1 LAGSTADDKPANFSS
16 MYGHPDF
23 DLFEAIYTTRAM
35 RRLKPDPVPRGVI
48 MKVIEAATLSP
59 SNSNR
64 QPWIFLVVTES
75 ETKRFVAERYKRAWD
90 TFYCTPEKLRVM
102 ETQPDTP
109 EGKSLRSANYLAN
122 HMAEVPVL
130 IFACVKLYNDKRRA
144 GQPMV
149 GSIYPAV
156 QNLCIAARAYG
167 LGTSI
172 TAMHGMFG
180 KEIDERLGVPPT
192 YANEVLVPMG
202 YPKGRWGRPA
212 RKPAAEV
219 TYFEHWGAR
228 P

>member
-1 LAGSTADDKPANFSS
+1 
-16 MYGHPDF
+16 MYGHPEF

-35 RRLKPDPVPRGVI
+35 RRLKPDSVPRELI

-64 QPWIFLVVTES
+64 QPWIFVVVTEPA
-75 ETKRFVAERYKRAWD
+75 TKQFVAERYKRAWD
-90 TFYCTPEKLRVM
+90 TVYCTPEKRRVM
-102 ETQPDTP
+102 ETQPNTP

-122 HMAEVPVL
+122 HMGEAPVL
-130 IFACVKLYNDKRRA
+130 IFACVKRYNDARRE

-156 QNLCIAARAYG
+156 QNLCLAARAYG

-172 TAMHGMFG
+172 TSMHGMFG
-180 KEIDERLGVPPT
+180 KEIDERLGVPPA

-202 YPKGRWGRPA
+202 YPKGRWDRPA
-212 RKPAAEV
+212 RKPAADV
-219 TYFEHWGAR
+219 TFFDRWGTR